1 MNQYKK
7 ILKVIPLAGVLSTS
21 LLIAPNNSLAAT
33 NLDMCLKQGKGYEQT
48 CVEQND
54 SSDPS
59 RIHAMYETIN
69 HLVEIDDLNEQ
80 TNWKKD
86 SYNFIRLNYL
96 ILPSQEQGVLDRL
109 NTIPKDNVQ
118 LQEVLKAL
126 NGYHNGTNTITGI
139 DTLQISNPN
148 VDKYVEAPKPD
159 PNSDQYE
166 NIISSASNQNYTNK
180 IIGKTQNITKTLTSS
195 KQLTVTHSMNIGM
208 KESMHL
214 TLGTN
219 FLGLLDAKN
228 EITFEFSANYGYTNA
243 STSVDTVSH
252 VVNVPSEEFEIA
264 PRTAVVKTAKLS
276 TPVYTSKLLGTSK
289 IKGYYTDQVN
299 TYPTWVQLGIYNK
312 FKVISQHNPTI
323 WNKLKELGFD
333 LDDQTKEVIFKG
345 VIDMKDKKE
354 PGSVYESKVQTY
366 ELDANGDINFNKPV
380 GSPVVKPAKLAI
392 Q

>member
-1 MNQYKK
+1 MNQSKK
-7 ILKVIPLAGVLSTS
+7 TLKIIPIVGILSTS
-21 LLIAPNNSLAAT
+21 LLISPDNSFAST
-33 NLDMCLKQGKGYEQT
+33 DMNICTKKDYPQN

-54 SSDPS
+54 ASDPS

-69 HLVEIDDLNEQ
+69 RLVEIDDLNEQ
-80 TNWKKD
+80 TNWSGK
-86 SYNFIRLNYL
+86 SWYNFIRFNYL

-126 NGYHNGTNTITGI
+126 NGYHNGTNKITGI

-148 VDKYVEAPKPD
+148 VDQYVEVPKPD
-159 PNSDQYE
+159 ANSDQYE
-166 NIISSASNQNYTNK
+166 NLVSSASNQNYTNK

-195 KQLTVTHSMNIGM
+195 KQLTVTHSMNVGM

-219 FLGLLDAKN
+219 FLNLLEAKN
-228 EITFEFSANYGYTNA
+228 EITFEFSTNYGYTNA

-252 VVNVPSEEFEIA
+252 TVNVPSEEFEIA

-276 TPVYTSKLLGTSK
+276 TPVYTSKLLGTSR

-299 TYPTWVQLGIYNK
+299 AYPTWVQLGIYNK

-345 VIDMKDKKE
+345 VIDMKDRKE
-354 PGSVYESKVQTY
+354 PGSAYESKVQTY

-380 GSPVVKPAKLAI
+380 GGPVVKSEKLAR

>member
-7 ILKVIPLAGVLSTS
+7 LLKVIPLAGVLSTS
-21 LLIAPNNSLAAT
+21 LLISPNTSFAAT
-33 NLDMCLKQGKGYEQT
+33 NLDMCLKQGKGYEQS

-54 SSDPS
+54 SSDYS

-86 SYNFIRLNYL
+86 SYNFIRFNYL

-109 NTIPKDNVQ
+109 NTIPKDNVE
-118 LQEVLKAL
+118 LQQVLKAL
-126 NGYHNGTNTITGI
+126 NGYHNSTNTITGI

-166 NIISSASNQNYTNK
+166 NLISSASNQNYTNK
-180 IIGKTQNITKTLTSS
+180 IIGKTQNITKTMTSS

-219 FLGLLDAKN
+219 FLNLLEAKN
-228 EITFEFSANYGYTNA
+228 EITFEFSTNYGYTNA

-299 TYPTWVQLGIYNK
+299 TYPTWLQLGIYNK
-312 FKVISQHNPTI
+312 FKVIAQHNPTI

-380 GSPVVKPAKLAI
+380 GAPVVNSEKLVR
-392 Q
+392 